1 MTNPATAIFSV
12 WNLESRSTDD
22 QGRGTAVAISGDLL
36 VTCEHVVRD
45 AEEVTLISH
54 HPLFEGKNVMKGKVI
69 GTDKNLD
76 LALLRSS
83 DCLPFSLELEGKED
97 LDDSIPLMI
106 WSWPGWNAWWA
117 ACREKGIQAITPSTL
132 IPAPRAAVMTNFWTE
147 EENNTRQF
155 SFAGRIEGGMSGGP
169 VVSVLNNKITGIVTA
184 EWNVDA
190 ESILASSY
198 LDGDSCLD
206 EESQRWFERIGERMR
221 AAVIAQLDLGMGIAI
236 GLKGLKA
243 FLDTK
248 ASSAL

>member
-1 MTNPATAIFSV
+1 MSLLDDPQKSIFSV

-83 DCLPFSLELEGKED
+83 NCLPFSLELEGKED

-132 IPAPRAAVMTNFWTE
+132 RQQRGQFTSSARRTAVDSWFGLLRFFSDRRGLAKISCPCPASFWGLNRCFVLGELHRTLQLVRTTE
-147 EENNTRQF
+147 EN
-155 SFAGRIEGGMSGGP
+155 GHGP
-169 VVSVLNNKITGIVTA
+169 SCATQ
-184 EWNVDA
+184 EPR
-190 ESILASSY
+190 SSRLSPDQSSCR
-198 LDGDSCLD
+198 LDRL
-206 EESQRWFERIGERMR
+206 
-221 AAVIAQLDLGMGIAI
+221 VPV
-236 GLKGLKA
+236 
-243 FLDTK
+243 
-248 ASSAL
+248 